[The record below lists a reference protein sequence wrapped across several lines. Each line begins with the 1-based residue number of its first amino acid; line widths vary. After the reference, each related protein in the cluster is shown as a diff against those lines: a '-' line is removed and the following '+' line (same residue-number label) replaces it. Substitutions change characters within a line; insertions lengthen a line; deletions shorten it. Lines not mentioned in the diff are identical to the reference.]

1 VYQANA
7 YLESRAMNGRIKVLL
22 VDENPDDRALTAVV
36 LRERLAGVE
45 PEEIPDPIVFAERLA
60 RGEFAAVVS
69 EARFS
74 WGDGLKVLATVKSL
88 HPDRP
93 VVFFAAAGSEALV
106 AEAIALGVDGLVTKS
121 PSGYLR
127 LAEVVG
133 EALDRLERRQISR
146 AGEARYRTLIE
157 GMPVGVFTALGD
169 GTIREASPA
178 AARVLGAARPETLI
192 GESLPSLLG
201 EKEPGEQ
208 LLTLM
213 ARGER
218 VRNLEA
224 PVRTSGREPA
234 WVRINAWPV
243 TDPARPDVRYEGS
256 LEDITSYKR
265 AEGQLADRAAA
276 LSRSNSELQQFSY
289 VISHDLQEPLH
300 LISRYAQIVADRYHS
315 ALDGEGQRFLTHV
328 VTSATRMQAMIND
341 VLEYSRVET
350 RGRPFR
356 PVAFMRV
363 VEDAVANLKV
373 AIEET
378 GGRVEWAKLPTLLAD
393 SAQMT
398 QLFQNLIGNAIKFR
412 GAAPPHVQ
420 VSAVEAEDSWVFA
433 VMDNGIGIEEEQLE
447 RIFGLFQRLHTSEEV
462 PGTGIGLAI
471 CKRIVERHGGQ
482 IWATSKPG
490 EGSTFYF
497 SVPKRPGESSGNEVG
512 EAHGGGHGVRTPAR
526 TAHRG

>member
-1 VYQANA
+1 
-7 YLESRAMNGRIKVLL
+7 MNGRIKVLL
-22 VDENPDDRALTAVV
+22 VDENPHDRALAAVV
-36 LRERLAGVE
+36 LRQRLAGVE
-45 PEEIPDPIVFAERLA
+45 PEEVGDPVVFAERLA

-69 EARFS
+69 ETRFS
-74 WGDGLKVLATVKSL
+74 WGNGLKVLATVKSL

-93 VVFFAAAGSEALV
+93 VVFFGGPGSESLV
-106 AEAIALGVDGLVTKS
+106 AEAIALGVDGLVMKS
-121 PSGYLR
+121 PSGFIQ

-133 EALDRLERRQISR
+133 EALDRLEKKRISR
-146 AGEARYRTLIE
+146 AGEERYRTLVE
-157 GMPVGVFTALGD
+157 GMPVGVFTAQGD
-169 GTIREASPA
+169 GIIRDASPA

-192 GESLPSLLG
+192 GESLPTLLG

-208 LLTLM
+208 LLSLM

-243 TDPARPDVRYEGS
+243 SDPARPDIRYEGS
-256 LEDITSYKR
+256 LEDISSYKR
-265 AEGQLADRAAA
+265 AEGQLAERAAA

-300 LISRYAQIVADRYHS
+300 LISRYTEIVAERYQGS
-315 ALDGEGQRFLTHV
+315 FDAEGRRFLDHV
-328 VTSATRMQAMIND
+328 ITSATRMQTMIND

-356 PVAFMRV
+356 PVPFARV
-363 VEDAVANLKV
+363 VADAVANLK
-373 AIEET
+373 ATIEET
-378 GGRVEWAKLPTLLAD
+378 GGKVEWGALPTLLAD

-412 GAAPPHVQ
+412 GVNPPCVQ
-420 VSAVEAEDSWVFA
+420 VSAVEAEDAWVFA
-433 VMDNGIGIEEEQLE
+433 VMDNGVGIEEEQLD
-447 RIFGLFQRLHTSEEV
+447 RIFGLFQRLHAAHEV

-482 IWATSKPG
+482 IWATSRPG

-497 SVPKRPGESSGNEVG
+497 SLPKRQGESPGSQIDES
-512 EAHGGGHGVRTPAR
+512 HGGGHGVRTPAR
-526 TAHRG
+526 SAHRR